1 MNKKFRDIAKQAV
14 EEQWDAFKIMAEMIA
29 LQKEIDAKLCEDF
42 NNFDLAEKI
51 RTQ

>member
-1 MNKKFRDIAKQAV
+1 MNKIFLDVAKQAV

-29 LQKEIDAKLCEDF
+29 LQKEIDAKLCETLGF
-42 NNFDLAEKI
+42 KEIAESI

>member
-1 MNKKFRDIAKQAV
+1 MNKQFLDIAKQAM

-29 LQKEIDAKLCEDF
+29 LQKEIDAKICENLGF
-42 NNFDLAEKI
+42 SNLAESI